1 MMDYCEDGSLF
12 SGKRQGRVAVVK
24 FKEGLLKNLTRL
36 DAKDR
41 LFRFLDQVEADP
53 KVRVVLIFGAPR
65 RMDQEACQRF
75 YQQFATGQANLGDLD
90 RLNNAVNQFVLK
102 MVQFRKMVIHG
113 GRGVVAPVFF
123 NMGFACDW
131 RIAGDDTVFQNPCVE
146 MGLLPKGG
154 GIFFFERL
162 MGRGA
167 TARLLYSGREICA
180 GEALDLGLVNS
191 VVLADQLEIEAVR
204 VAEAFS
210 RKNPAAIRGI
220 KRLLSYPVQE
230 LSDFLA
236 YEDEVMRNSLLTAL
250 SARNRI
256 AS

>member
-12 SGKRQGRVAVVK
+12 SGERHGRVAVVK
-24 FKEGLLKNLTRL
+24 FKEDLLKNLTRL
-36 DAKDR
+36 DAKER
-41 LFRFLDQVEADP
+41 LFSFLDQIEVDQ

-65 RMDQEACQRF
+65 RMDQEECQRF
-75 YQQFATGQANLGDLD
+75 YKTFATGQATLGDLE

-102 MVQFRKMVIHG
+102 MVQFRKMVIHAG
-113 GRGVVAPVFF
+113 SGRVAPVFF

-167 TARLLYSGREICA
+167 TATLLYSGRQICA
-180 GEALDLGLVNS
+180 TEALALGLVNRVVPS
-191 VVLADQLEIEAVR
+191 VRLETEALR
-204 VAEAFS
+204 VAEGFS
-210 RKNPAAIRGI
+210 QKSVTAILGI
-220 KRLLSYPVQE
+220 KRLLNYPVQA
-230 LSDFLA
+230 LSDFLDH
-236 YEDEVMRNSLLTAL
+236 EDEVIRNSLLKSF
-250 SARNRI
+250 SAGNRI

>member
-1 MMDYCEDGSLF
+1 MDYCEDGSLF

-24 FKEGLLKNLTRL
+24 FKEDLLKNLTRL
-36 DAKDR
+36 DAKES
-41 LFRFLDQVEADP
+41 LFDFLDQIEGD
-53 KVRVVLIFGAPR
+53 KEVRVVLIFGAPR

-75 YQQFATGQANLGDLD
+75 YKPFVTGEANLGDLD

-102 MVQFRKMVIHG
+102 MVRFKKMVIHA

-167 TARLLYSGREICA
+167 TATLLYSGREICA
-180 GEALDLGLVNS
+180 TEALDLGLVNR
-191 VVLADQLEIEAVR
+191 VVPSDRLETEALR
-204 VAEAFS
+204 VAEEFS
-210 RKNPAAIRGI
+210 QKSVAAVRGI
-220 KRLLSYPVQE
+220 KRLLNYPVQE
-230 LSDFLA
+230 LSDFLD
-236 YEDEVMRNSLLTAL
+236 YEDEVIRNSLLKAL
-250 SARNRI
+250 SGSNRI